1 MGVHCIFLQ
10 TLFSE
15 GLQISKLKVK
25 IMKRQVR
32 LQENICKTH
41 IRLMTVIQSIKELLK
56 LNLKKATQLKNG
68 SKT

>member
-1 MGVHCIFLQ
+1 
-10 TLFSE
+10 
-15 GLQISKLKVK
+15 
-25 IMKRQVR
+25 MKRQVR

-68 SKT
+68 SKTWSDTSPKKMQRQQKSI